1 MNKVKDLLHLQK
13 QEAAS
18 EKGQSIVII
27 AFLMVGLLAFVGLA
41 VDVGV
46 IFARSTQLQAAV
58 DAAALAAVTELTGV
72 PQGITTPA
80 DTKAAQFLAA
90 NGLPT
95 AVITPSLP
103 GVRSVSALNATQY
116 AITVTW
122 PVDLFFLQ
130 LINQNVANV
139 TKSAT
144 AAYFPLADIYASR
157 RVESGAL
164 STSNQAV
171 FGPDICINYGDP
183 YSPST
188 SPWQPGFYTY
198 QYRILIPPDYPS
210 DVLRVEL
217 FDPDSMN
224 TDDDSALVT
233 FSSTAIQYGGFSLTP
248 QTLSCSSANRRNP
261 CLIPTGE
268 LSIVDPSG
276 SPPITIDNVNPFWF
290 MRIDENRGTNTPGA
304 CGQPS
309 SYSEAYNTATV
320 YQLYYYVQNSDGT
333 IRRVDLA
340 KYTGQTGDGVRD
352 SGNHLTDLQW
362 VSPGGAMIYDQLANV
377 PVDADSLTDF
387 ELSIASDLVGI
398 LTDPG
403 TGNRYVYLDVTAVS
417 GGSENGFEIWAGPDY
432 TGSISADVN
441 TRNIQIVNNPASH
454 NSKGVTIFG
463 MGNLPM
469 NSNYNNAV
477 DIPLIWVG
485 PELAGESVFISLFDS
500 DAGAQPPIVFYF
512 DSIAESDWS
521 KTFGVSGQTDPDGVA
536 DGVRCKPGSCQTQ
549 WVDPAYQVTIPG
561 DTDNCDWANPSN
573 TPDECTPFYG
583 GRLTAR
589 YIGGNADTYGWEI
602 RVTGLPYLVK

>member
-1 MNKVKDLLHLQK
+1 MKKVKDFFHLQK
-13 QEAAS
+13 QESTS

-41 VDVGV
+41 VDVGL

-72 PQGITTPA
+72 PQGVTTPA
-80 DTKAAQFLAA
+80 DIKAAQFLAA
-90 NGLPT
+90 NNLPT
-95 AVITPSLP
+95 SVITPSLP

-130 LINQNVANV
+130 LINRDAANV

-164 STSNQAV
+164 STSNQSV

-188 SPWQPGFYTY
+188 SPWHPGFYSY
-198 QYRILIPPDYPS
+198 QYRILIPSGYPS

-224 TDDDSALVT
+224 GSSNSANVT

-248 QTLSCSSANRRNP
+248 QNMSCSSNNRRNP
-261 CLIPTGE
+261 CLIKTGE
-268 LSIVDPSG
+268 LSIVNPTG
-276 SPPITIDNVNPFWF
+276 NPPITIDNVNPFWF
-290 MRIDENRGTNTPGA
+290 MRIDENRGTNTPGN

-309 SYSEAYNTATV
+309 SYDTAYNTATV
-320 YQLYYYVQNSDGT
+320 YQLYYYVQNPDGT
-333 IRRVDLA
+333 ISRVDLA

-352 SGNHLTDLQW
+352 NGNHQTDMQW
-362 VSPGGAMIYDQLANV
+362 VSPGGSMIYDQLANV
-377 PVDADSLTDF
+377 PVDAGSLTDF
-387 ELSIASDLVGI
+387 ELSIANDLVGI
-398 LTDPG
+398 LSDPG

-417 GGSENGFEIWAGPDY
+417 GGTENGFEIWAGPDY
-432 TGSISADVN
+432 TGSVSANVN
-441 TRNIQIVNNPASH
+441 TRNIQVINNPASH
-454 NSKGVTIFG
+454 NSKGVTIYG

-469 NSNYNNAV
+469 NSNFNNAV

-485 PELAGESVFISLFDS
+485 PEMAGQDVFVSLYDS
-500 DAGAQPPIVFYF
+500 DSFADAPIVFYF
-512 DSIAESDWS
+512 DSIAFS
-521 KTFGVSGQTDPDGVA
+521 P
-536 DGVRCKPGSCQTQ
+536 
-549 WVDPAYQVTIPG
+549 
-561 DTDNCDWANPSN
+561 
-573 TPDECTPFYG
+573 
-583 GRLTAR
+583 
-589 YIGGNADTYGWEI
+589 
-602 RVTGLPYLVK
+602 